1 VSRTEKEK
9 TLNNPSGSNVQRVR
23 GTNEDTMSNF
33 VEQSIRWLV
42 RDFIHRG
49 YELLPILAE
58 IQDRYGYT
66 TSIWGTV
73 VDEVE
78 KQRNLE

>member
-1 VSRTEKEK
+1 MTEQSI
-9 TLNNPSGSNVQRVR
+9 P
-23 GTNEDTMSNF
+23 MSNM

-58 IQDRYGYT
+58 IQERYGYT
-66 TSIWGTV
+66 TSVWETV

-78 KQRNLE
+78 KQENFE